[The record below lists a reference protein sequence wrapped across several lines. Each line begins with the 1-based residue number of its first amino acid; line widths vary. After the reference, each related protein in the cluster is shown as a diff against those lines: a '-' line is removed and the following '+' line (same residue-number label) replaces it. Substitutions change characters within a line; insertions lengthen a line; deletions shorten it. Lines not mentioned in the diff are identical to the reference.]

1 MREAGFR
8 QVEEDQR
15 AVDYPWPGP
24 PEEFLQH
31 AREVAAP
38 LRAILGGLPPG
49 RRAEAEAEMLA
60 TLGRY
65 ADGDRLHFPAAIVVA
80 SGVC

>member
-1 MREAGFR
+1 M
-8 QVEEDQR
+8 EEERR

-38 LRAILGGLPPG
+38 LRAILAGLPPE
-49 RRAEAEAEMLA
+49 RRAQAEADVLA
-60 TLGRY
+60 TLARY
-65 ADGDRLHFPAAIVVA
+65 ADGGRLHFPAAIVVA
-80 SGVC
+80 SGVR